1 MCLKQ
6 KLYVTKHDLQILKDK
21 IIEKITRAVTV
32 IARNLVDAIEETKAS
47 QGDVF
52 GLESDCIPVITS
64 QKEMR
69 DAFAFQQKMVAAIM
83 NSQTGI
89 ATNEDLESLQDVVGG
104 RLESLSKA
112 LVTDVADEIQKEL
125 VSASRQLSQNAE
137 KIISSKVKG
146 ALKKLDTAFKARVET
161 ECEAR
166 VADAVANVATGIKER
181 MAMHI
186 VEGEYEECFSMA
198 VRSDRDSLGWLLT
211 KVKLELFNLGIS
223 RALQNWEPDA
233 DSSSSCMP
241 VRLTDIISDLV
252 VIFHMFQLVFLTRD
266 SRVVERKKPG
276 KTKARKSFRWVKR
289 YMRTISSLR
298 LCLHFHWFIYLYRG
312 AARNFPARRFA
323 CDRPRRCYVRRKRV
337 TEEEPLEQRSD
348 VDMEGNSYNS

>member
-1 MCLKQ
+1 MASQNKRLKVIIRKQ

-52 GLESDCIPVITS
+52 GLESDCIPVRTLTEKEKLAAVELAEKEKLAAEQKEKQEAESRLPVLSQQVITS

-211 KVKLELFNLGIS
+211 K
-223 RALQNWEPDA
+223 
-233 DSSSSCMP
+233 
-241 VRLTDIISDLV
+241 
-252 VIFHMFQLVFLTRD
+252 LVFLTRD

-312 AARNFPARRFA
+312 WKNH
-323 CDRPRRCYVRRKRV
+323 RKITCSLV
-337 TEEEPLEQRSD
+337 
-348 VDMEGNSYNS
+348 